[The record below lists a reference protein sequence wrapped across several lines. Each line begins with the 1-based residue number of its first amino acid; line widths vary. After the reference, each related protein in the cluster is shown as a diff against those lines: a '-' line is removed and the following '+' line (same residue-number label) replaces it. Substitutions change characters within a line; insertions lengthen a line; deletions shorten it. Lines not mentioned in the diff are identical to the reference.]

1 MALTC
6 NICYCQVFL
15 SHLILSQIKW
25 IMRNILLI
33 ITFLTVSILK
43 AQEAMLITKEEVVTK
58 VMENNNTLKMSE
70 QEVLAAKGD
79 YNQANAILLPNISIS
94 HTGIATTN
102 PLMAFGSKLNQE
114 ILTQAD
120 FNPLLLND
128 PRQIEDFATRIV
140 VQQPLINID
149 GLFQRKAAKAKLNA
163 TELQSG
169 RKEDYI
175 NLEVD
180 KAYMQLQLAYKT
192 VEVLKKAKEAALE
205 NKRLAENSFK
215 QGYLQ
220 KSDVLAVE
228 VRVTEIDNQLQY
240 AKSNILN
247 ASNLLSVL
255 MNDESYKILQPA
267 DSLRIIAS
275 DGSFENLPENRKD
288 ILAMDS
294 ASEAYQQMYKADKMS
309 FLPRLNAFGTY
320 ELHDD
325 EVFQGDANGYLF
337 GAELKWNIFE
347 GSKRIGKAQ
356 KSKAEYEK
364 SKLELNQYKAE
375 SQVEL
380 NRAKR
385 MLQDAKNNLELTA
398 LAVQQSQESLRIRT
412 NRFEQGLEK
421 TTELLMAETQ
431 FAQKQLEY
439 YATIFQHNYALAY
452 VQFLTKE

>member
-1 MALTC
+1 MKKLLLILTFLGT
-6 NICYCQVFL
+6 VFL
-15 SHLILSQIKW
+15 VQ
-25 IMRNILLI
+25 
-33 ITFLTVSILK
+33 
-43 AQEAMLITKEEVVTK
+43 AQETMLITKDEVLAK
-58 VMENNNTLKMSE
+58 VIQENNTLKISE
-70 QEVLAAKGD
+70 QEVMAAKGD
-79 YNQANAILLPNISIS
+79 YNQSNAIFLPNISVS

-120 FNPLLLND
+120 FNPLVLNN
-128 PRQIEDFATRIV
+128 PNQIEDYATRIV
-140 VQQPLINID
+140 VQQPLLNFD
-149 GLFQRKAAKAKLNA
+149 GIYQRKATKSKLNA
-163 TELQSG
+163 TVLQSE
-169 RKEDYI
+169 RKQDYMQ
-175 NLEVD
+175 LVVD

-192 VEVLKKAKEAALE
+192 VAVLQKAKEAALE
-205 NKRLAENSFK
+205 NKRLADNSFK

-247 ASNLLSVL
+247 ASNQLSVL
-255 MNDESYKILQPA
+255 MNDGSYQVLQPA
-267 DSLRIIAS
+267 DSLTILTSTIN
-275 DGSFENLPENRKD
+275 FESLPENRKD
-288 ILAMDS
+288 IQAISS
-294 ASEAYQQMYKADKMS
+294 ASEAYKQMYKADKMS
-309 FLPRLNAFGTY
+309 FLPSLNAFGTY

-325 EVFQGDANGYLF
+325 EVFQGDADGYLF

-347 GSKRIGKAQ
+347 GSKRFGKAK

-364 SKLELNQYKAE
+364 SKLELTQYKAE

-385 MLQDAKNNLELTA
+385 MFQDAKNNLGLTA
-398 LAVQQSQESLRIRT
+398 LALLQSKESLRIRT

-431 FAQKQLEY
+431 YAQKQLEY
-439 YATIFQHNYALAY
+439 YTTIYQNNYALAY

>member
-1 MALTC
+1 MKKPL
-6 NICYCQVFL
+6 
-15 SHLILSQIKW
+15 LILAFFGSAFFIQ
-25 IMRNILLI
+25 
-33 ITFLTVSILK
+33 
-43 AQEAMLITKEEVVTK
+43 AQETVLITKDEVLAK
-58 VMENNNTLKMSE
+58 VIQENNVLKISE

-79 YNQANAILLPNISIS
+79 YNQTNAVLLPNISIA
-94 HTGIATTN
+94 HTGMATTN

-114 ILTQAD
+114 ILAQTD

-128 PRQIEDFATRIV
+128 PNQIQDFATRIV
-140 VQQPLINID
+140 VQQPLLNFD
-149 GLFQRKAAKAKLNA
+149 GIYQRKAAKAKLNV
-163 TELQSG
+163 TELQSE
-169 RKEDYI
+169 RKQDYI
-175 NLEVD
+175 HLEVD

-192 VEVLKKAKEAALE
+192 IDVLKTAKEAALE
-205 NKRLAENSFK
+205 NKRLADNSFK

-240 AKSNILN
+240 AESNVQN
-247 ASNLLSVL
+247 VSNQLSVL
-255 MNDESYKILQPA
+255 MNDGSYQILQPS
-267 DSLRIIAS
+267 DSLSVLTNDIN
-275 DGSFENLPENRKD
+275 FESLPENRKD
-288 ILAMDS
+288 IQAISS
-294 ASEAYQQMYKADKMS
+294 ASEAYKQMYKADKMS

-325 EVFQGDANGYLF
+325 EVFQGDADGYLF

-347 GSKRIGKAQ
+347 GSKRFGKAQ

-385 MLQDAKNNLELTA
+385 MLQDAKNNLELTSLA
-398 LAVQQSQESLRIRT
+398 LRQSKESLRIRT

-431 FAQKQLEY
+431 YAQKQLEY
-439 YATIFQHNYALAY
+439 YATIFQHNYAMAY

>member
-1 MALTC
+1 MKKL
-6 NICYCQVFL
+6 
-15 SHLILSQIKW
+15 
-25 IMRNILLI
+25 LLI
-33 ITFLTVSILK
+33 MVLFGTANSMH
-43 AQEAMLITKEEVVTK
+43 AQETVLITKDEVLSK
-58 VMENNNTLKMSE
+58 VLAENNTLKIS
-70 QEVLAAKGD
+70 QQDVLAAKGD
-79 YNQANAILLPNISIS
+79 YNQTNAILLPNISIS

-114 ILTQAD
+114 ILTSAD
-120 FNPLLLND
+120 FNPALLND
-128 PRQIEDFATRIV
+128 PNQIEDYATRIV
-140 VQQPLINID
+140 VQQPLLNID
-149 GLFQRKAAKAKLNA
+149 GIYQRKAAKAKLNA
-163 TELQSG
+163 TELQAD
-169 RKEDYI
+169 RKQDYI
-175 NLEVD
+175 QLEVD
-180 KAYMQLQLAYKT
+180 KAYMQLQLTYKT
-192 VEVLKKAKEAALE
+192 VEVLRKAKEVAME
-205 NKRLAENSFK
+205 NKRLADNSFK

-240 AKSNILN
+240 AKSNIKN
-247 ASNLLSVL
+247 ASNQLSVL
-255 MNDESYKILQPA
+255 MNDDNYLTLQPA
-267 DSLRIIAS
+267 DSLVVVS
-275 DGSFENLPENRKD
+275 SEVSENLPENRKD
-288 ILAMDS
+288 IQAIS
-294 ASEAYQQMYKADKMS
+294 KASEAYKQMHKADKMS

-325 EVFQGDANGYLF
+325 EVFQGDADGYLF

-364 SKLELNQYKAE
+364 SKLELSQYKAE

-398 LAVQQSQESLRIRT
+398 LALQQSRESLRIRT

-421 TTELLMAETQ
+421 TTELLMAEAQ
-431 FAQKQLEY
+431 YSQKQLEY

-452 VQFLTKE
+452 VQFLTRE

>member
-1 MALTC
+1 MKKL
-6 NICYCQVFL
+6 
-15 SHLILSQIKW
+15 
-25 IMRNILLI
+25 LLI
-33 ITFLTVSILK
+33 MAFFGASFYLQ
-43 AQEAMLITKEEVVTK
+43 AQEAVFITKEEVIIK
-58 VMENNNTLKMSE
+58 VIQGNNTLKISE
-70 QEVLAAKGD
+70 QEVMAAQGD
-79 YNQANAILLPNISIS
+79 YNQTNAIFLPNISIS

-102 PLMAFGSKLNQE
+102 PLMAFGSKLNQK
-114 ILTQAD
+114 ILTEAD
-120 FNPLLLND
+120 FNPALLND
-128 PRQIEDFATRIV
+128 PDQIQDYATRIV
-140 VQQPLINID
+140 VQQPLLNFD
-149 GLFQRKAAKAKLNA
+149 GLYQRKAAKAKLSA
-163 TELQSG
+163 TELQSE
-169 RKEDYI
+169 RKQDYI
-175 NLEVD
+175 QLSVD

-192 VEVLKKAKEAALE
+192 VEVLKKAKKAALE
-205 NKRLAENSFK
+205 NKRLANNSFK

-240 AKSNILN
+240 AKSNIKN
-247 ASNLLSVL
+247 ASNQLSVL
-255 MNDESYKILQPA
+255 MNDESYQILQPS
-267 DSLRIIAS
+267 DSLVIITN
-275 DGSFENLPENRKD
+275 DINFESLPENRKD
-288 ILAMDS
+288 ILAISS
-294 ASEAYQQMYKADKMS
+294 ASEAYEQAYKADKMS

-325 EVFQGDANGYLF
+325 DVFQGDAEGYLF
-337 GAELKWNIFE
+337 GAELRWDIFE
-347 GSKRIGKAQ
+347 GSKRFGKAK
-356 KSKAEYEK
+356 KSKAEFEK

-398 LAVQQSQESLRIRT
+398 LALEQSNESLRIRT

-431 FAQKQLEY
+431 YAQKQLEY